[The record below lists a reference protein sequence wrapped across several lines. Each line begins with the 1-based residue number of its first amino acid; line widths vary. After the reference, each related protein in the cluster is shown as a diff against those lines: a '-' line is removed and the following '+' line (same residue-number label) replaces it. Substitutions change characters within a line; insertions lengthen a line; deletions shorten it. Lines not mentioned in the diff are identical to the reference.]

1 MQSRTAGPSLVF
13 AFAATCRSG
22 CSQSGYRDVIDPAG
36 LQHLS
41 SLTCKY
47 TMHTFIIFNCLHTK
61 HVTQMKPQLF
71 LLKQLLASCRHL
83 LENSVKH
90 RIYWNSDSRTSE
102 NESTNMIKCNKNVC
116 TDVPASLWC
125 LRLSFRLTVTAQ
137 FTVYSQGEKTKLS
150 QISLEEKLEAKRKN
164 RILVL
169 TLQLRRVFSRDLK
182 TVGEAEVLIQR
193 ARTSRVCSC
202 ESSDCQSGQ
211 REQRRQ

>member
-1 MQSRTAGPSLVF
+1 ML
-13 AFAATCRSG
+13 
-22 CSQSGYRDVIDPAG
+22 
-36 LQHLS
+36 HKWNLS
-41 SLTCKY
+41 SS
-47 TMHTFIIFNCLHTK
+47 FWSSCLLLVAICWKTLWNTGFTGT
-61 HVTQMKPQLF
+61 VTHGP
-71 LLKQLLASCRHL
+71 H
-83 LENSVKH
+83 
-90 RIYWNSDSRTSE
+90 
-102 NESTNMIKCNKNVC
+102 ESTNMIKCNKNVC

-150 QISLEEKLEAKRKN
+150 QISLEEKLEAKSKN